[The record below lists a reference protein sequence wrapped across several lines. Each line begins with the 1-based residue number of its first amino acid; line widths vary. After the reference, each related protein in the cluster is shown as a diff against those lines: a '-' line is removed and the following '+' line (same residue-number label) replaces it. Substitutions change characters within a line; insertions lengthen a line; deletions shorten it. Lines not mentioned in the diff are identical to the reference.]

1 MSENITTSN
10 LDVLKDV
17 FTQHYPDKWQAY
29 ETAISVVASM
39 NVAGISQPIPMIF
52 RGVAGSRKSS
62 ILEIV
67 HGLEEDQDTVVWVN
81 NFTSKAFAS
90 AAPNRD
96 PDDDLLPEIKG
107 KTMITPELGT
117 LFRDRGL
124 KEKVGILLNL
134 LDGKGFSYRTGMN
147 KVEYIGNYR
156 WNWLGGI
163 VSIPPKVWEEFGT
176 AGPRFNFYEMESQVQ
191 SLSRAELKKNLHN
204 MIHGKYSA
212 DEVIESLR
220 TAQRAFF
227 QQLNLDIDHPI
238 VFDGTKDE
246 DEALD
251 VIDEAA
257 LLVGQLRRHV
267 TIKKVKGKNV
277 INLGD
282 VEDPQ
287 RAGVMYKGIA
297 MGHAVISERNYLTTE
312 DVRIIVKIAIDSAPG
327 KRGKLFKE
335 LVKGK
340 GKVIIDEFM
349 KSAGISRHTALK
361 EFEIAEAIGLVTLAK
376 TRGGR
381 GRPQTTAIAT
391 KQTKETISILQKF
404 I

>member
-1 MSENITTSN
+1 MSENTTVRN
-10 LDVLKDV
+10 IDILKAV
-17 FTQHYPDKWQAY
+17 FVQYYPDKFLAY
-29 ETAISVVASM
+29 ETALSVVASSY
-39 NVAGISQPIPMIF
+39 VAGISQPIPVIF
-52 RGVAGSRKSS
+52 RGVAGSRKST

-67 HGLEEDQDTVVWVN
+67 HGLEEDQESVVWVN

-176 AGPRFNFYEMESQVQ
+176 GGPRFNFHEMESQVKT
-191 SLSRAELKKNLHN
+191 LSRAELKANLHS
-204 MIHGKYSA
+204 MIHGTESA
-212 DEVIESLR
+212 NEVIEKLR
-220 TAQRAFF
+220 NAQSVFF
-227 QQLNLDIDHPI
+227 QQLDLDMENLI
-238 VFDGTKDE
+238 VFDGIKDE
-246 DEALD
+246 AEALD
-251 VIDEAA
+251 VIDESA
-257 LLVGQLRRHV
+257 LLVGQLRRFV
-267 TIKKVKGKNV
+267 TIKKVRGKDV
-277 INLGD
+277 INLGEP
-282 VEDPQ
+282 EDPQ

-297 MGHAVISERNYLTTE
+297 MGHAVISERNYITIE

-327 KRGKLFKE
+327 KRGKLFRE

-340 GKVIIDEFM
+340 CKVTIDEFM
-349 KSAGISRHTALK
+349 RSAGISRHTALK
-361 EFEIAEAIGLVTLAK
+361 EFEIAEAIGLVTLGK
-376 TRGGR
+376 KNGGR
-381 GRPQTTAIAT
+381 GRPRTTAIAT
-391 KQTKETISILQKF
+391 KQTKETITILQKF